1 MGDRSENLAFGQR
14 IRAAMAVARV
24 SRQDVARACGTSPQG
39 VQRWC
44 DGTSYPS
51 SSKLITFCNMTGCSA
66 EWLLW
71 PHPVDIRSTDWAI
84 NGTHIKNIVR
94 QAMDDLAAE
103 QSTPPITPDADTAA
117 ELAKLRERAEKAEQ
131 ERVAEWNRR
140 RDADGSRDAARAAC
154 DTMRAERDTLAAS
167 PEVAKLIAEAV
178 AAERGPEV
186 WLIYKNGR
194 GWYRPNAQGYTNAVA
209 EAGRYTY
216 ADAMKHSHPN
226 GPEGPRDGMK
236 IKHIENVLKDEAA
249 AIRRGAT
256 L

>member
-14 IRAAMAVARV
+14 IRAAMAVARA

-103 QSTPPITPDADTAA
+103 QSTPPISPEEAQFNAV
-117 ELAKLRERAEKAEQ
+117 RHHERFGPLDEKGNP
-131 ERVAEWNRR
+131 VDPRR
-140 RDADGSRDAARAAC
+140 RG
-154 DTMRAERDTLAAS
+154 
-167 PEVAKLIAEAV
+167 
-178 AAERGPEV
+178 
-186 WLIYKNGR
+186 
-194 GWYRPNAQGYTNAVA
+194 
-209 EAGRYTY
+209 
-216 ADAMKHSHPN
+216 
-226 GPEGPRDGMK
+226 
-236 IKHIENVLKDEAA
+236 
-249 AIRRGAT
+249 
-256 L
+256 

>member
-14 IRAAMAVARV
+14 IRAAMAVARA

-103 QSTPPITPDADTAA
+103 QSTPPITPDADTA

-167 PEVAKLIAEAV
+167 PEVAKRVADAEARGMER
-178 AAERGPEV
+178 AAEI
-186 WLIYKNGR
+186 L
-194 GWYRPNAQGYTNAVA
+194 AVRA
-209 EAGRYTY
+209 DVLLVDAG
-216 ADAMKHSHPN
+216 ADA
-226 GPEGPRDGMK
+226 ELVR
-236 IKHIENVLKDEAA
+236 VLDASVA
-249 AIRRGAT
+249 AIRTAAT
-256 L
+256 SLRTGEAG

>member
-1 MGDRSENLAFGQR
+1 MILTFCHAPSAEARPQPATSETGGKLGVEDVVPLALRSITALQTSLSLKIAPSPHGTAAPPSLRRMGTMGDRSENLAFGQR

-24 SRQDVARACGTSPQG
+24 SRQDVARACGISPQA

-103 QSTPPITPDADTAA
+103 QPTPPISPEEAQFNAV
-117 ELAKLRERAEKAEQ
+117 RYHERFGPLDEKGNP
-131 ERVAEWNRR
+131 VDPRR
-140 RDADGSRDAARAAC
+140 RG
-154 DTMRAERDTLAAS
+154 
-167 PEVAKLIAEAV
+167 
-178 AAERGPEV
+178 
-186 WLIYKNGR
+186 
-194 GWYRPNAQGYTNAVA
+194 
-209 EAGRYTY
+209 
-216 ADAMKHSHPN
+216 
-226 GPEGPRDGMK
+226 
-236 IKHIENVLKDEAA
+236 
-249 AIRRGAT
+249 
-256 L
+256 

>member
-24 SRQDVARACGTSPQG
+24 SRQDVAWACGISPQA

-51 SSKLITFCNMTGCSA
+51 SSKLITFCDMTGCSA

-103 QSTPPITPDADTAA
+103 QSTPPISPEEAQFNAV
-117 ELAKLRERAEKAEQ
+117 RYHERFGPLDEKG
-131 ERVAEWNRR
+131 NPLDPRR
-140 RDADGSRDAARAAC
+140 RG
-154 DTMRAERDTLAAS
+154 
-167 PEVAKLIAEAV
+167 
-178 AAERGPEV
+178 
-186 WLIYKNGR
+186 
-194 GWYRPNAQGYTNAVA
+194 
-209 EAGRYTY
+209 
-216 ADAMKHSHPN
+216 
-226 GPEGPRDGMK
+226 
-236 IKHIENVLKDEAA
+236 
-249 AIRRGAT
+249 
-256 L
+256 

>member
-24 SRQDVARACGTSPQG
+24 SRQDVARACGISPQG

-103 QSTPPITPDADTAA
+103 QSTPPITPDADTA

-167 PEVAKLIAEAV
+167 PEVAKRVADAEARGMER
-178 AAERGPEV
+178 AAEI
-186 WLIYKNGR
+186 L
-194 GWYRPNAQGYTNAVA
+194 AVRA
-209 EAGRYTY
+209 DVLLVDAG
-216 ADAMKHSHPN
+216 ADA
-226 GPEGPRDGMK
+226 ELVR
-236 IKHIENVLKDEAA
+236 VLDASVA
-249 AIRRGAT
+249 AIRTAAT
-256 L
+256 SLRTGEAG

>member
-14 IRAAMAVARV
+14 IRAAMAVARI
-24 SRQDVARACGTSPQG
+24 SRQDVARACGISPQG

-103 QSTPPITPDADTAA
+103 QSTPPITPDAGTA

-167 PEVAKLIAEAV
+167 PEVAKRVADAEARGMER
-178 AAERGPEV
+178 AAEI
-186 WLIYKNGR
+186 L
-194 GWYRPNAQGYTNAVA
+194 AVRA
-209 EAGRYTY
+209 DVLLVDAG
-216 ADAMKHSHPN
+216 ADA
-226 GPEGPRDGMK
+226 ELVR
-236 IKHIENVLKDEAA
+236 VLDASVA
-249 AIRRGAT
+249 AIRTAAT
-256 L
+256 SLRTGEAG

>member
-24 SRQDVARACGTSPQG
+24 SRQDVARACGISPQA

-51 SSKLITFCNMTGCSA
+51 SSKLITFCDMTGCSA

-103 QSTPPITPDADTAA
+103 QSTPPISPEEAQFNAV
-117 ELAKLRERAEKAEQ
+117 RYHERFGPLDEKG
-131 ERVAEWNRR
+131 NPIDPRR
-140 RDADGSRDAARAAC
+140 RG
-154 DTMRAERDTLAAS
+154 
-167 PEVAKLIAEAV
+167 
-178 AAERGPEV
+178 
-186 WLIYKNGR
+186 
-194 GWYRPNAQGYTNAVA
+194 
-209 EAGRYTY
+209 
-216 ADAMKHSHPN
+216 
-226 GPEGPRDGMK
+226 
-236 IKHIENVLKDEAA
+236 
-249 AIRRGAT
+249 
-256 L
+256 